1 MDRNRQKEKFS
12 VAYITAVVAVAGF
25 ELLAGTDVQSDDFQI
40 ASDQRD
46 REGEFAFPRFEV
58 QLKCTSQ
65 QRWRDGALAFRLSRK
80 NYDDLRQKSI
90 LPRLLVVVVV
100 PDDRA
105 QWLEQDTHRLVMRHC
120 AYWVSLHGQPPI
132 TGASTT
138 VKVPAANLFTVA
150 ALTDMMHK
158 IARNERP

>member
-1 MDRNRQKEKFS
+1 MQRNRQKEKFS
-12 VAYITAVVAVAGF
+12 VAYIAAVVAVAGF
-25 ELLAGTDVQSDDFQI
+25 ELLPGTDVQSDDLQI
-40 ASDQRD
+40 ASDWND
-46 REGEFAFPRFEV
+46 DAREFTFPRIEV

-80 NYDDLRQKSI
+80 NYDDLRKKSI

-100 PDDRA
+100 PDNPA
-105 QWLEQDTHRLVMRHC
+105 QWLEQDTNRLVMRHC

-132 TGASTT
+132 AGATTT
-138 VKVPAANLFTVA
+138 VRVPATNLFTVV
-150 ALTDMMHK
+150 ALTDIMNT